1 MADMDVCG
9 EVNEA
14 GDLGARLK
22 LVRKIH
28 GISQRQ
34 LARQAGV
41 TNATVSFIEQGRV
54 SPSVGSLEKILNS
67 VPMSLA
73 EFFSLNLAESEQI
86 FFRASEM
93 PEIGDGRVLC
103 HLLGGAQQGR
113 SMSILRKVFPA
124 GQDSGPDQQLLDGEV
139 GGIVIAGELEV
150 AAGSDFALLEVG
162 DGYYLSARRPHRFR
176 NPGST
181 DCVVI
186 SAVTASQPHMAPL
199 PVQVQQELAMQGESR
214 HGAEQAD

>member
-54 SPSVGSLEKILNS
+54 SPSVGSLEK
-67 VPMSLA
+67 
-73 EFFSLNLAESEQI
+73 
-86 FFRASEM
+86 
-93 PEIGDGRVLC
+93 
-103 HLLGGAQQGR
+103 
-113 SMSILRKVFPA
+113 
-124 GQDSGPDQQLLDGEV
+124 
-139 GGIVIAGELEV
+139 
-150 AAGSDFALLEVG
+150 
-162 DGYYLSARRPHRFR
+162 Y
-176 NPGST
+176 
-181 DCVVI
+181 
-186 SAVTASQPHMAPL
+186 
-199 PVQVQQELAMQGESR
+199 
-214 HGAEQAD
+214 